1 MVYYFTSNVVD
12 PPAYIYVGKDK
23 VENEELIKH
32 GWEEDVWFHADKL
45 SSAHIY
51 LRLAEG
57 ESWEN
62 IPEDLLNDLAQ
73 LTKANS
79 IEGMPLR
86 HSQIHTSLQTFL
98 RLLPPAPTFPDKT
111 PKDGFFEKKELT

>member
-1 MVYYFTSNVVD
+1 MVYYFTSDVVD

-51 LRLAEG
+51 LRLAEDD
-57 ESWEN
+57 SWEN
-62 IPEDLLNDLAQ
+62 ISEELLTDLAQ

-79 IEGMPLR
+79 IEEG
-86 HSQIHTSLQTFL
+86 
-98 RLLPPAPTFPDKT
+98 
-111 PKDGFFEKKELT
+111 